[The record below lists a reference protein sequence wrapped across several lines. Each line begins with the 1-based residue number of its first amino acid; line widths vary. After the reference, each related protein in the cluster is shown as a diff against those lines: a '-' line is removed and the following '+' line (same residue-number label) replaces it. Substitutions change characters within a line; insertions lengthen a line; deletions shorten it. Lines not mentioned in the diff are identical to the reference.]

1 MSMKDELLNLLG
13 RLGREH
19 VSRRELAER
28 LDAGAD
34 DRKEFRAALRE
45 LEADGVL
52 IRVKKNYY
60 AVRGRARLVT
70 GKLQCHRSG
79 FGFVIPDPE
88 CHPGGDVYVRAADL
102 GDATHGDRVAVQLL
116 DARPGAAPEPPRP
129 GRSGPRL
136 EGRILHVLERGTPRI
151 IGRIL
156 FLKKPVVIPLDPR
169 FHYTVH
175 PTNTDAFELADGDI
189 VAVSLTTEPSTHTRP
204 DGRIVALVG
213 KPDDPELPYKIALS
227 QHDIPT
233 EFSPEALAEARRA
246 PREITAAELAGR
258 ADLRPLPAVTI
269 DGETAFDFD
278 DAVNAARRADG
289 DYTLWVHIADVS
301 HFVPPDGAVD
311 REAFRRGTSVYFP
324 DRAIP
329 MLPEDLSSDA
339 CSLLPDQDRL
349 TFTAELTIDGRTG
362 RTTAARFMPSVIRS
376 RARMTYTQ
384 VAAIL
389 DGDAAARAQHPE
401 LAVECDGMAELARL
415 LNTRRRQRGAIDFDL
430 PQEEVRYDPA
440 GAVVGI
446 FKSERTFAHRLI
458 EEFMLAANEAV
469 AAHFQARELPFIYRI
484 HEPPDALRVQEL
496 AETAACFGYDFELDP
511 EAYTPRDFQGLA
523 DRFED
528 SPVGQYLSYVMLRT
542 FKLAVYSERNSGHF
556 GLAADTYTHFTSP
569 IRRYPDLMVHR
580 LLRHALAHPDQPTPP
595 GYDIAALHEIAG
607 RASEREREAVEA
619 EREVLAWKKAEFMQ
633 QHVGGEFEGF
643 VSGLRPSGLNVQL
656 TRFFI
661 EGFVSLSSL
670 TDDFYV
676 FDERRH
682 LFYGERGG
690 RVFALGTPVTVRVDR
705 VDMVRYQ
712 TEFSVVGGGGAASDA
727 PRSRSRRPARGAT
740 GPQPAKSR
748 SAPRRAPAK
757 EARPRVKTHRAQP
770 PSRRDGNS
778 RGRGRGRRPR

>member
-1 MSMKDELLNLLG
+1 MSMKDDLLRILDQLH
-13 RLGREH
+13 REH
-19 VSRRELAER
+19 VSRQELAER
-28 LDAGAD
+28 LDAGAE
-34 DRKEFRAALRE
+34 DRQAFRAAVRE

-79 FGFVIPDPE
+79 FGFVIPDPD

-116 DARPGAAPEPPRP
+116 DARPGAAPEPARP

-136 EGRILHVLERGTPRI
+136 EGRVVRVLERGTPRI

-175 PTNTDAFELADGDI
+175 PVNIDAFELADGDI
-189 VAVSLTTEPSTHTRP
+189 VSVSLTTEPSTRTRP
-204 DGRIVALVG
+204 EGRIVALVG

-233 EFSPEALAEARRA
+233 EFPPEALAEARRA
-246 PREITAAELAGR
+246 PKAITADELAGR
-258 ADLRPLPAVTI
+258 ADLRHLPAVTI

-278 DAVNAARRADG
+278 DAVNAVRRPDG

-301 HFVPPDGAVD
+301 RYVPADGAVD
-311 REAFRRGTSVYFP
+311 REALRRGTSVYFP
-324 DRAIP
+324 DRAVP
-329 MLPEDLSSDA
+329 MLPEDLSSDI

-362 RTTAARFMPSVIRS
+362 RTTAARFVPAVIRS

-389 DGDAAARAQHPE
+389 DGDPAARAQHPE
-401 LAVECDGMAELARL
+401 LAAECDGMAELARR
-415 LNTRRRQRGAIDFDL
+415 LNARRRQRGAIDFDL
-430 PQEEVRYDPA
+430 PEEEVRCDPA
-440 GAVVGI
+440 GAVIGI

-469 AAHFQARELPFIYRI
+469 AAYFQSRELPFIYRI
-484 HEPPDALRVQEL
+484 HEPPDAMKVQEL
-496 AETAACFGYDFELDP
+496 AETAACFGYAFDP
-511 EAYTPRDFQGLA
+511 DAEAFTPRDFQALA

-528 SPVGQYLSYVMLRT
+528 SPVGQYLAYVMLRT

-556 GLAADTYTHFTSP
+556 GLAADDYTHFTSP
-569 IRRYPDLMVHR
+569 IRRYPDLIVHR
-580 LLRHALAHPDQPTPP
+580 LLRYALAHPDSPTPS
-595 GYDIAALHEIAG
+595 GYDTAALHEIAV

-661 EGFVSLSSL
+661 EGFVPLSNL
-670 TDDFYV
+670 LDDYYV

-712 TEFSVVGGGGAASDA
+712 TEFSLVGGGGAAADA
-727 PRSRSRRPARGAT
+727 PRAKARRSGRGAA
-740 GPQPAKSR
+740 GPTPAKGR
-748 SAPRRAPAK
+748 STTRRAETK
-757 EARPRVKTHRAQP
+757 GARPRVKTHRVKP
-770 PSRRDGNS
+770 PSRRRDGGS
-778 RGRGRGRRPR
+778 RRQGRRSR